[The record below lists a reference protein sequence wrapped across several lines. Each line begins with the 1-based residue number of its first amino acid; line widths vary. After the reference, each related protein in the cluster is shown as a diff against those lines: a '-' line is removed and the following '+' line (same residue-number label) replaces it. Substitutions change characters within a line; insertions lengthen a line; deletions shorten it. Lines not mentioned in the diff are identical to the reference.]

1 MIRLSNLPRTVAF
14 LVQAAFTAAL
24 AIALAIVPAAAE
36 GRAFGSTLA
45 RSLYL
50 RASTAEVAPRA
61 KSGAPAGAE
70 VRAKVPSPAAAA
82 FPQVRSDRTV
92 AARYVITPDP
102 EGRSLKVEARMTL
115 KEGTAVLKDFGQLK
129 SIRWTIGGKNVDVP
143 AERRQDAIIF
153 GPWPVTGEARIIY
166 ELACVTEP
174 GPEYR
179 KRLMG
184 GRNFLL
190 AREGLF
196 LVPAGRERDLVE
208 VRWDLP
214 EGWKPA
220 LGTQGTLP
228 YIETQRTIWAAGKLS
243 SRVDETFAGSTFTI
257 AALDDVSPLS
267 ALTSMEALKA
277 AFRYAWATFGPL
289 EGPTFGVV
297 IFRRGALGGGT
308 AFFHTLAAEE
318 SPSIAVHEMLHWW
331 TNFTTPAW
339 FREGVHTYMA
349 TKLLEKL
356 GIITPEELDAALKG
370 FLREHAQVVK
380 REGRLSTL
388 AESSVAY
395 DRQTGG
401 GDMYGLMPLLASK
414 LDREIRATNPNAS
427 LEQVFAAAA
436 SKRLQ
441 KFDLTALIKTLTGYD
456 PGPLFAKYFYA
467 TVEDAAGLL
476 K

>member
-1 MIRLSNLPRTVAF
+1 MIRPPKRPRTALLF
-14 LVQAAFTAAL
+14 PLLLPSAL
-24 AIALAIVPAAAE
+24 AIALVIV
-36 GRAFGSTLA
+36 L
-45 RSLYL
+45 
-50 RASTAEVAPRA
+50 
-61 KSGAPAGAE
+61 
-70 VRAKVPSPAAAA
+70 AAAA
-82 FPQVRSDRTV
+82 SPQVRPDRTV
-92 AARYVITPDP
+92 AARYVIAPDP
-102 EGRSLKVEARMTL
+102 EGRSVKVEARMTL
-115 KEGTAVLKDFGQLK
+115 KDGTAVLKDFGQLK

-143 AERRQDAIIF
+143 AERRQDALVF
-153 GPWPVTGEARIIY
+153 GPWPATGEARIVY

-184 GRNFLL
+184 GRNFVL

-220 LGTQGTLP
+220 LGTPGTLP
-228 YIETQRTIWAAGKLS
+228 YIETQRTIWAAGRLS
-243 SRVDETFAGSTFTI
+243 SRVEEAFGGSAFTI
-257 AALDDVSPLS
+257 AVLDDTSPLS
-267 ALTSMEALKA
+267 ALPSVEALKA

-289 EGPTFGVV
+289 EGTTFGVA

-308 AFFHTLAAEE
+308 ALFHTLAAEE

-349 TKLLEKL
+349 TRLLEKL
-356 GIITPEELDAALKG
+356 GVITAEDLRSALEG
-370 FLREHAQVVK
+370 FLREHEQVVK

-401 GDMYGLMPLLASK
+401 GDMYGLMPLLAAK
-414 LDREIRATNPNAS
+414 LDREIRATNPNAG
-427 LEQVFAAAA
+427 LEQVFAAVA
-436 SKRLQ
+436 SKRTQ
-441 KFDLTALIKTLTGYD
+441 KFDLPVLIKSLTGYD
-456 PGPLFAKYFYA
+456 SGPLFAKYFTA
-467 TVEDAAGLL
+467 KVEDPAELL

>member
-1 MIRLSNLPRTVAF
+1 MMRCSERGRFLLRLALLFPAAPAVAF
-14 LVQAAFTAAL
+14 AAFLAADF
-24 AIALAIVPAAAE
+24 VAAAP
-36 GRAFGSTLA
+36 A
-45 RSLYL
+45 R
-50 RASTAEVAPRA
+50 
-61 KSGAPAGAE
+61 
-70 VRAKVPSPAAAA
+70 
-82 FPQVRSDRTV
+82 QVRPDRTL
-92 AARYVITPDP
+92 AARYVIAPDP
-102 EGRSLKVEARMTL
+102 GGRRLKVEARMVL
-115 KEGTAVLKDFGQLK
+115 KEGMAVLKDFGQLK
-129 SIRWTIGGKNVDVP
+129 SIRWMIGGKDVEVP
-143 AERRQDAIIF
+143 AERRQDAIVF
-153 GPWPVTGEARIIY
+153 GPWPETGEARIVY

-184 GRNFLL
+184 GRNFVL

-196 LVPAGRERDLVE
+196 LIPSGRERDPVE
-208 VRWDLP
+208 VQWDLP

-220 LGTQGTLP
+220 LGTPGTLP
-228 YIETQRTIWAAGKLS
+228 YFETQRTIWAAGRLNSK
-243 SRVDETFAGSTFTI
+243 VEETFGGSSFTI
-257 AALDDVSPLS
+257 AVLDDASPLS
-267 ALTSMEALKA
+267 ALPSVEALKA
-277 AFRYAWATFGPL
+277 AFRYAWTTFGPL
-289 EGPTFGVV
+289 EGRTFGVL
-297 IFRRGALGGGT
+297 IFRRGALGGGA

-339 FREGVHTYMA
+339 FREGVHTYLA
-349 TKLLEKL
+349 TELLEKL
-356 GIITPEELDAALKG
+356 GIITPEELDAALRG

>member
-1 MIRLSNLPRTVAF
+1 MIRPPKRPRTALLF
-14 LVQAAFTAAL
+14 PLLLPSAL
-24 AIALAIVPAAAE
+24 AIALMIV
-36 GRAFGSTLA
+36 L
-45 RSLYL
+45 
-50 RASTAEVAPRA
+50 
-61 KSGAPAGAE
+61 
-70 VRAKVPSPAAAA
+70 AAAA
-82 FPQVRSDRTV
+82 SPQVRPDRTV
-92 AARYVITPDP
+92 AARYVIAPDP
-102 EGRSLKVEARMTL
+102 EGRSVKVEARMTL
-115 KEGTAVLKDFGQLK
+115 KDGTAVLKDFGQLK
-129 SIRWTIGGKNVDVP
+129 SIRWTIGGTNVDVP
-143 AERRQDAIIF
+143 AERRQDALVF
-153 GPWPVTGEARIIY
+153 GPWPETGEARIVY

-174 GPEYR
+174 GPGYR

-184 GRNFLL
+184 GRNFVL

-220 LGTQGTLP
+220 LGTPGTLT
-228 YIETQRTIWAAGKLS
+228 YIETQRTIWAAGRLS
-243 SRVDETFAGSTFTI
+243 SRVEEAFGGSAFTI
-257 AALDDVSPLS
+257 AVLDDTSPLS
-267 ALTSMEALKA
+267 ALPSVEALKA

-289 EGPTFGVV
+289 DGRTFGVA

-308 AFFHTLAAEE
+308 ALFHTLAAEE

-349 TKLLEKL
+349 TRLLEKL
-356 GIITPEELDAALKG
+356 GVITAEDLRSALEG
-370 FLREHAQVVK
+370 FLREHEQVVK

-401 GDMYGLMPLLASK
+401 GDMYGLMPLLAAK
-414 LDREIRATNPNAS
+414 LDREIRAANPNAG
-427 LEQVFAAAA
+427 LERVFAAAA
-436 SKRLQ
+436 SDRLQ
-441 KFDLTALIKTLTGYD
+441 KFDLPALIKSLTGYD
-456 PGPLFAKYFYA
+456 SGPLFKKYFYA
-467 TVEDAAGLL
+467 KVEDPAGLL